1 MALAFDE
8 FGRPFIILREQEQ
21 KTRLR
26 GLDAQKANISAR
38 KAVARILRT
47 SLSPKGMDKM
57 LQSPDGDVTITNDGA
72 TILEQMDVDNQ
83 IGKLMIELSRSQDY
97 EIGDGTTG
105 VVVMA
110 GALLEQAE
118 KLLERGIHPIWI
130 AEGYEMASRIAVE
143 HLERV
148 AHKIEFDFL
157 ETLWRD
163 VDMNRHHHNP
173 NEELNLVIVSH
184 GLASR
189 VFLMKWFKW
198 TVEQFEYLNNL
209 GNCEFRV
216 MELGAG
222 GEYSLAVHHTDE
234 EMLEWGMSPEMIAD
248 QKWRANANRGTLN
261 DHCPWYL
268 DAFFDHLADS
278 NDKDDE
284 DVKSNNSYL
293 PLA

>member
-1 MALAFDE
+1 
-8 FGRPFIILREQEQ
+8 
-21 KTRLR
+21 
-26 GLDAQKANISAR
+26 
-38 KAVARILRT
+38 
-47 SLSPKGMDKM
+47 
-57 LQSPDGDVTITNDGA
+57 
-72 TILEQMDVDNQ
+72 
-83 IGKLMIELSRSQDY
+83 MIEFEFQIIRKGTFMAYPSDHRSSSRGTVRFVLVLVGLFLVIYMVTTPTLRHSKALSSCPPCFCDC
-97 EIGDGTTG
+97 EEDP
-105 VVVMA
+105 MFS
-110 GALLEQAE
+110 
-118 KLLERGIHPIWI
+118 PI
-130 AEGYEMASRIAVE
+130 
-143 HLERV
+143 
-148 AHKIEFDFL
+148 DFL

-216 MELGAG
+216 MELGGG

-284 DVKSNNSYL
+284 DVK
-293 PLA
+293 

>member
-1 MALAFDE
+1 
-8 FGRPFIILREQEQ
+8 
-21 KTRLR
+21 
-26 GLDAQKANISAR
+26 
-38 KAVARILRT
+38 
-47 SLSPKGMDKM
+47 
-57 LQSPDGDVTITNDGA
+57 
-72 TILEQMDVDNQ
+72 
-83 IGKLMIELSRSQDY
+83 
-97 EIGDGTTG
+97 
-105 VVVMA
+105 
-110 GALLEQAE
+110 
-118 KLLERGIHPIWI
+118 
-130 AEGYEMASRIAVE
+130 
-143 HLERV
+143 
-148 AHKIEFDFL
+148 
-157 ETLWRD
+157 
-163 VDMNRHHHNP
+163 MNRHHHDP

-261 DHCPWYL
+261 DHCPLYL

>member
-1 MALAFDE
+1 
-8 FGRPFIILREQEQ
+8 
-21 KTRLR
+21 
-26 GLDAQKANISAR
+26 
-38 KAVARILRT
+38 
-47 SLSPKGMDKM
+47 
-57 LQSPDGDVTITNDGA
+57 
-72 TILEQMDVDNQ
+72 
-83 IGKLMIELSRSQDY
+83 
-97 EIGDGTTG
+97 
-105 VVVMA
+105 
-110 GALLEQAE
+110 
-118 KLLERGIHPIWI
+118 
-130 AEGYEMASRIAVE
+130 
-143 HLERV
+143 
-148 AHKIEFDFL
+148 
-157 ETLWRD
+157 
-163 VDMNRHHHNP
+163 MNRHHHNP